1 MLALSAR
8 SANEVPST
16 EAEPRVS
23 EAAPRSFPG
32 PAKLS
37 DHCLSVWSEQT
48 KAASVD
54 SRLKAASDD
63 SRLKAIGRLQ
73 LGQDGANVLVD
84 RA

>member
-54 SRLKAASDD
+54 SRLKA
-63 SRLKAIGRLQ
+63 IGRLQ